1 MTGYAAL
8 ITGSS
13 RGIGKAIAEAL
24 AREGFA
30 IALNA
35 EAPSAELDAAVADIS
50 ALGVKC
56 IGLVAD
62 IGDIGGHEALLD
74 AAEEALGPLTTLVN
88 NAGVSVMK
96 RGDLLDVHPDSYD
109 RCMRINAR
117 GPFFLTQ
124 SWARRVL
131 ARQRPAGLHHS
142 VVTVSS
148 SNAQAVSIARGE
160 YCMSKISAGM
170 MAKLFAVRLGGDDIG
185 SYEIQPGVI
194 ETDMTRPVH
203 DDYVQRIRN
212 GLTVAQRMGT
222 PADIASIAKA
232 MATGQMAF
240 CTGQSVQ
247 ADGGLLIPRF

>member
-35 EAPSAELDAAVADIS
+35 EAPSAELDAAVVGIS
-50 ALGVKC
+50 ALGVEC
-56 IGLVAD
+56 VGLVAD
-62 IGDIGGHEALLD
+62 VGDIDGHEALLD

-88 NAGVSVMK
+88 NAGVSVLK

-124 SWARRVL
+124 AWARRVL
-131 ARQRPAGLHHS
+131 ARQRPDGLHHS

-160 YCMSKISAGM
+160 
-170 MAKLFAVRLGGDDIG
+170 
-185 SYEIQPGVI
+185 
-194 ETDMTRPVH
+194 
-203 DDYVQRIRN
+203 
-212 GLTVAQRMGT
+212 
-222 PADIASIAKA
+222 
-232 MATGQMAF
+232 
-240 CTGQSVQ
+240 
-247 ADGGLLIPRF
+247 